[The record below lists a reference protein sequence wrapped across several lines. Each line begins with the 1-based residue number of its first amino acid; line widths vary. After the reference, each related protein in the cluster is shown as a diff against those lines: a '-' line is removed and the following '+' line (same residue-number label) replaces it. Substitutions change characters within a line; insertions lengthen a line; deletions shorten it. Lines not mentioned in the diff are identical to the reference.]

1 MRKIVRVWI
10 FFLFALTAFSSAVI
24 VSAGED
30 DEDLHPVVYFKIE
43 GCPDCIAVENEGL
56 IDDLRAQ
63 GLEVEQYDIAEAE
76 NERLFLQFGATYDP
90 RANILVPVIF
100 AGEDYY
106 EGFRTIRDATRDGSI
121 RESALDPLLDI
132 EDTAPF
138 ALEGWGGFVRVVTGA
153 LIASFNPCA
162 IAMLLMFISM
172 LGFLKSNRV
181 LVFVS
186 VAFIGA
192 IFAVNFLF
200 GVLLLNI
207 FRTLGAIRIIAWILY
222 LLFAI
227 LCVYLF
233 LITFM
238 DFLNA
243 RKTEYGKIRNQ
254 LPKRI
259 RQFNERVM
267 ERFTSLLQSD
277 EGGVRKRLYILGV
290 PFLIG
295 MIVGVT
301 EALCTGQ
308 TYIIIINSIR
318 DAHPVTG
325 RLYLLLFNIIFV
337 TPLIIIAFIAIRSKN
352 VMGISDFFRRHMG
365 KVKFAAS
372 LFFLFMAAYFILHLA
387 GIDLFRFFL

>member
-1 MRKIVRVWI
+1 MRKIVRVAI
-10 FFLFALTAFSSAVI
+10 FLLFALAAFSSAKVI
-24 VSAGED
+24 FAGED
-30 DEDLHPVVYFKIE
+30 DDGLHPVVYFMIE
-43 GCPDCIAVENEGL
+43 GCPDCITVEEEGL
-56 IDDLRAQ
+56 IEELRAQ
-63 GLEVEQYDIAEAE
+63 GLHVEKYDIVQAE
-76 NERLFLQFGATYDP
+76 NEKLFLQYGAAYDP
-90 RANILVPVIF
+90 RADILVPVIF
-100 AGEDYY
+100 AGDDYY
-106 EGFRTIRDATRDGSI
+106 EGFRSIRDAVRDGSI
-121 RESALDPLLDI
+121 RASANDPLLDI
-132 EDTAPF
+132 EDAPPF
-138 ALEGWGGFVRVVTGA
+138 TLEGWGGFVRVVTGA

-181 LVFVS
+181 LIFVS

-200 GVLLLNI
+200 GVFLLNV

-222 LLFAI
+222 LVFAI

-233 LITFM
+233 FITFM
-238 DFLNA
+238 DFLNV
-243 RKTEYGKIRNQ
+243 RKTEYGEIRNQ

-277 EGGVRKRLYILGV
+277 EGSVRKRLYILAV
-290 PFLIG
+290 PFLVG
-295 MIVGVT
+295 AIVGVT

-337 TPLIIIAFIAIRSKN
+337 TPLIVIAFIAIRSKN
-352 VMGISDFFRRHMG
+352 VMGITDFFRRHMG
-365 KVKFAAS
+365 KVKLAAS
-372 LFFLFMAAYFILHLA
+372 IFFLFMAVYFIFHLA
-387 GIDLFRFFL
+387 GIDLFRYFL